1 MSYETSSE
9 FQIRY
14 LLKSVAVYLLFM
26 RRIASISMLAVVSA
40 LSASAATVLFDFN
53 SSLLPETPAKT
64 VSVTDSGSGF
74 VATLATA
81 SSSANLGSASSA
93 ASGDWVS
100 SGTSFDTQGLD
111 SFMENQISFGNSWQ
125 TFISGPKGSSLSLTI
140 SGLVAGA
147 SYQIALVTGC
157 PFEGAGAWN
166 SLVTSN
172 TYGSA
177 DPSIGANSQTI
188 QARTPTGYTISDVIA
203 NEDGEI
209 ILTVNT
215 PGSAHTPTFNALA
228 ISGETASVPEPATA
242 SLSLLGL
249 VALMARRRR
258 AWESLFR
265 QLKMLLP
272 ARFCLAGNFL

>member
-100 SGTSFDTQGLD
+100 SGTSFDTQGLG

-125 TFISGPKGSSLSLTI
+125 TFISGPKGASLSLTI

-172 TYGSA
+172 TYDSA
-177 DPSIGANSQTI
+177 APSIGANSQTI

-215 PGSAHTPTFNALA
+215 PGSSHTPTFNALA

-249 VALMARRRR
+249 AALMARRRR
-258 AWESLFR
+258 A
-265 QLKMLLP
+265 
-272 ARFCLAGNFL
+272 

>member
-1 MSYETSSE
+1 
-9 FQIRY
+9 
-14 LLKSVAVYLLFM
+14 
-26 RRIASISMLAVVSA
+26 
-40 LSASAATVLFDFN
+40 
-53 SSLLPETPAKT
+53 
-64 VSVTDSGSGF
+64 
-74 VATLATA
+74 
-81 SSSANLGSASSA
+81 
-93 ASGDWVS
+93 
-100 SGTSFDTQGLD
+100 
-111 SFMENQISFGNSWQ
+111 MENQISFGNSWQ
-125 TFISGPKGSSLSLTI
+125 TFISGPKGASLSLTI

-147 SYQIALVTGC
+147 SYQIAPVTGC

-258 AWESLFR
+258 R
-265 QLKMLLP
+265 D
-272 ARFCLAGNFL
+272 

>member
-81 SSSANLGSASSA
+81 SSASSA

-125 TFISGPKGSSLSLTI
+125 TFISGPKGASLSLTI

-157 PFEGAGAWN
+157 PLEGAGAWN

-258 AWESLFR
+258 A
-265 QLKMLLP
+265 
-272 ARFCLAGNFL
+272 

>member
-1 MSYETSSE
+1 
-9 FQIRY
+9 
-14 LLKSVAVYLLFM
+14 
-26 RRIASISMLAVVSA
+26 MLAVVSA

-157 PFEGAGAWN
+157 PFEGPVPE

-172 TYGSA
+172 TYDSA

-258 AWESLFR
+258 A
-265 QLKMLLP
+265 
-272 ARFCLAGNFL
+272 

>member
-1 MSYETSSE
+1 MCRSTFFMSYETSSE

-172 TYGSA
+172 TYGQRGSFHRCELS
-177 DPSIGANSQTI
+177 DNSG
-188 QARTPTGYTISDVIA
+188 PDSHGV
-203 NEDGEI
+203 
-209 ILTVNT
+209 
-215 PGSAHTPTFNALA
+215 HH
-228 ISGETASVPEPATA
+228 
-242 SLSLLGL
+242 
-249 VALMARRRR
+249 
-258 AWESLFR
+258 
-265 QLKMLLP
+265 
-272 ARFCLAGNFL
+272 

>member
-125 TFISGPKGSSLSLTI
+125 TFISGPKGASLSLTI
-140 SGLVAGA
+140 SGLL
-147 SYQIALVTGC
+147 ITLETGIR
-157 PFEGAGAWN
+157 FLTDYLEGDVYFKTKKERHN
-166 SLVTSN
+166 LHR
-172 TYGSA
+172 
-177 DPSIGANSQTI
+177 
-188 QARTPTGYTISDVIA
+188 ARTQLRLVESMEEQMPEMEECVRKCFQ
-203 NEDGEI
+203 
-209 ILTVNT
+209 TVN
-215 PGSAHTPTFNALA
+215 G
-228 ISGETASVPEPATA
+228 
-242 SLSLLGL
+242 
-249 VALMARRRR
+249 
-258 AWESLFR
+258 
-265 QLKMLLP
+265 
-272 ARFCLAGNFL
+272 

>member
-1 MSYETSSE
+1 
-9 FQIRY
+9 
-14 LLKSVAVYLLFM
+14 M

-53 SSLLPETPAKT
+53 SSLLPESSTKT

-81 SSSANLGSASSA
+81 STSADLGSAG

-100 SGTSFDTQGLD
+100 SGVSFDTTDLD
-111 SFMENQISFGNSWQ
+111 SFMENQISFGSSWQ
-125 TFISGPKGSSLSLTI
+125 TFISGPRGASLTLTI

-157 PFEGAGAWN
+157 PFETSGSWN

-172 TYGSA
+172 AYDSA
-177 DPSIGANSQTI
+177 SPSIGTESI
-188 QARTPTGYTISDVIA
+188 QAQTPTGYTISNVVA
-203 NEDGEI
+203 NENGEI

-215 PGSAHTPTFNALA
+215 SNSAHTPTFNALA

-249 VALMARRRR
+249 TALMARRRR
-258 AWESLFR
+258 D
-265 QLKMLLP
+265 
-272 ARFCLAGNFL
+272 

>member
-100 SGTSFDTQGLD
+100 SGTSFDTQGL
-111 SFMENQISFGNSWQ
+111 ILSWK
-125 TFISGPKGSSLSLTI
+125 TRFLSETLGRPLSPAPKDLLFPDYFRSGGWCFLPDCHCYR
-140 SGLVAGA
+140 V
-147 SYQIALVTGC
+147 
-157 PFEGAGAWN
+157 
-166 SLVTSN
+166 
-172 TYGSA
+172 
-177 DPSIGANSQTI
+177 
-188 QARTPTGYTISDVIA
+188 
-203 NEDGEI
+203 
-209 ILTVNT
+209 
-215 PGSAHTPTFNALA
+215 
-228 ISGETASVPEPATA
+228 SV
-242 SLSLLGL
+242 
-249 VALMARRRR
+249 
-258 AWESLFR
+258 
-265 QLKMLLP
+265 
-272 ARFCLAGNFL
+272 

>member
-40 LSASAATVLFDFN
+40 L
-53 SSLLPETPAKT
+53 
-64 VSVTDSGSGF
+64 
-74 VATLATA
+74 
-81 SSSANLGSASSA
+81 SANLGSASSA

-258 AWESLFR
+258 A
-265 QLKMLLP
+265 
-272 ARFCLAGNFL
+272 